1 MSRFSTPEQIPVR
14 ATNNIYTALVVA
26 CVVAEI
32 IGLIALYMQHETVF
46 GKGLF
51 AS

>member
-14 ATNNIYTALVVA
+14 PTNNIYTALVVI
-26 CVVAEI
+26 CVVVEI
-32 IGLIALYMQHETVF
+32 IGFIALYMQHEAVF

-51 AS
+51 S